1 MPEVARAGL
10 DTGGSLL
17 TNGAKTVFTNN
28 QQTALYEQTSNAEG
42 ATVASASPTVFAE
55 NKGVARKTDSMST
68 GRLISSGSL
77 TVFAG

>member
-28 QQTALYEQTSNAEG
+28 QQTALYEQTSNA
-42 ATVASASPTVFAE
+42 
-55 NKGVARKTDSMST
+55 
-68 GRLISSGSL
+68 
-77 TVFAG
+77 